1 MVVLSQFAI
10 VIRDIEVERVF
21 LAVSGSETHNVEQ
34 ALIVLHRFYA
44 NGTPLPEMF
53 GYVVMLGTYSRVV
66 SGRLDHNRFCKR
78 RAVTLHVAM
87 L

>member
-1 MVVLSQFAI
+1 MFVLSQFAI
-10 VIRDIEVERVF
+10 VIRDIEAERVF
-21 LAVSGSETHNVEQ
+21 LAVSGSETHNVEH
-34 ALIVLHRFYA
+34 ALIVLHRFHA

-53 GYVVMLGTYSRVV
+53 GYVVTLGIDPRVV

-78 RAVTLHVAM
+78 RAVTLHVRH